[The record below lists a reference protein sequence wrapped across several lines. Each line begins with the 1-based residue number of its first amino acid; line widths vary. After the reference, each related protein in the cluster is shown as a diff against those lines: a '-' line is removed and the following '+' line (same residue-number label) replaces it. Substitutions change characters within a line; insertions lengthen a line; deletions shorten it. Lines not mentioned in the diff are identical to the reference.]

1 MSELKTHILQLKE
14 KLQDKTDEIEEMKL
28 KQKQEPTPERLN
40 RINKKETR
48 LKKMKINQKKK
59 QTSLDNKCARTNVM
73 RNCGCACLSEV

>member
-48 LKKMKINQKKK
+48 L
-59 QTSLDNKCARTNVM
+59 NKEDEN
-73 RNCGCACLSEV
+73 